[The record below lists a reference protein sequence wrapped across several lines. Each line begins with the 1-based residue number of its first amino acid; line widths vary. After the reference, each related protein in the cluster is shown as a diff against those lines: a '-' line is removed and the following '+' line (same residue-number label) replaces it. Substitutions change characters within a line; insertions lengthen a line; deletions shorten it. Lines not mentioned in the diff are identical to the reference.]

1 MKRRLQSIYWRGI
14 LITLVMAAI
23 AIGGMVKLKADDTLS
38 NLNAVLHAASLWTLE
53 SNADL
58 QQMADSIAAVSQPVQ
73 VTFLMDTGLV
83 LADSRKDA
91 DRSQDHYQDAE
102 MIAARQGKIGRAF
115 RLSTA
120 DATFVLYLAKRVSP
134 QLILR
139 VSYPV
144 LEIVDL
150 LVIYG
155 ISLLTLFLM
164 LYFLQRKAV
173 SRFAQEQVQQME
185 EVRRLL
191 DGEVAN
197 AQAVF
202 PEFQPTLHAIAYR
215 VERLQADHKE
225 IMRTLN
231 LRSDFVANASH
242 ELRSPLTSI
251 RGFAEMLQTGMADT
265 PEEQAL
271 CATLICSECDRMLA
285 VIEDILRLS
294 KAERQPDRAPQT
306 VDVAQI
312 AHEICRSLA
321 KRAEQKKI
329 ALCVDGALSLT
340 AQEKDVWEI
349 LYNLLDN
356 AIRYGRE
363 GGHVNI
369 RLSPHQM
376 IVADDG
382 IGISPEHLPHIFEQF
397 YRADDA
403 RDTETV
409 GTGLGLS
416 IVKALVERCHGQIRA
431 ESELGKGSRFIIDFT
446 GEAA

>member
-1 MKRRLQSIYWRGI
+1 MKRRLQSIYWCGI
-14 LITLVMAAI
+14 LITLIMAAI
-23 AIGGMVKLKADDTLS
+23 AIGGMAKLKTDDTLS

-58 QQMADSIAAVSQPVQ
+58 QQMADSIAAVSQPIQ

-83 LADSRKDA
+83 LADSKKDA
-91 DRSQDHYQDAE
+91 DRFQDHYQDAE
-102 MIAARQGKIGRAF
+102 IVAARQGKIGRAF
-115 RLSTA
+115 RLSGT

-150 LVIYG
+150 LIIYG
-155 ISLLTLFLM
+155 ISLLMLFLM
-164 LYFLQRKAV
+164 LYFLQRKAI
-173 SRFAQEQVQQME
+173 SRFAQEQIQQIE

-202 PEFQPTLHAIAYR
+202 PEFRPTLQAIAYR
-215 VERLQADHKE
+215 VERLQEDRKE

-271 CATLICSECDRMLA
+271 CVSMVCSECDRMLA
-285 VIEDILRLS
+285 VIEDILCLN
-294 KAERQPDRAPQT
+294 KAERQPDQGLQT

-312 AHEICRSLA
+312 TQEICRSLA
-321 KRAEQKKI
+321 KRAEQKRI
-329 ALCVDGALSLT
+329 MLRVDGTLSLM
-340 AQEKDVWEI
+340 AQEKAIWEI

-356 AIRYGRE
+356 AIRYGKE
-363 GGHVNI
+363 GGYVNV
-369 RLSPHQM
+369 RLSAHQ
-376 IVADDG
+376 IVVEDDG
-382 IGISPEHLPHIFEQF
+382 IGISPEQLPHIFEQF
-397 YRADDA
+397 YRANDA
-403 RDTETV
+403 REAEAV

-416 IVKALVERCHGQIRA
+416 IVKTLVERYHGQIRA
-431 ESELGKGSRFIIDFT
+431 ESEWGKGSRFVLDFT
-446 GEAA
+446 EEGA